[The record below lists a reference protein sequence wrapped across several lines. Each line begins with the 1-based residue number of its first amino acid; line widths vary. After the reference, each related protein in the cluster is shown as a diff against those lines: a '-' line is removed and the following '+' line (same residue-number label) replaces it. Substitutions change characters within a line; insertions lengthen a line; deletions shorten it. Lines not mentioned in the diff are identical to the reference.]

1 MNRNRRTGRQA
12 RRRRTKRQRNIIVT
26 TAVFLAVLIVIS
38 IILGQTCSGKR
49 NTQTEVMAT
58 APSTD
63 ADTSS
68 EDSYMIQNVHV
79 IEQKELKAGC
89 ETYACTMLL
98 QILGFKVD
106 EFTIADNYLDCHYVY
121 TDEDGTKYGPDM
133 HSGFAGTAYGG
144 WGVYAPAMAKSMNR
158 YLSDQKSKLKAYDQK
173 DIPLETLCEEYVSKG
188 VPVMVWATTDM
199 DEPYVFDKWIVNYVD
214 ENAEAKM
221 GDEVPWYMHEHC
233 LVLIGYDKTNYIF
246 ADSTHGKI
254 STFEK
259 SLVAKRYEQMGKQTI
274 VVK

>member
-1 MNRNRRTGRQA
+1 M
-12 RRRRTKRQRNIIVT
+12 IM
-26 TAVFLAVLIVIS
+26 TAVLLTVLIVIS
-38 IILGQTCSGKR
+38 VILGQTCSGKR
-49 NTQTEVMAT
+49 NAQTAVMAT
-58 APSTD
+58 APSTEVSD
-63 ADTSS
+63 AAA
-68 EDSYMIQNVHV
+68 DSFMIQNVHV

-98 QILGFKVD
+98 QILGFQVD

-121 TDEDGTKYGPDM
+121 TDDEGNKYGPDM

-173 DIPLETLCEEYVSKG
+173 DVPLETLCEEYVSKG